1 MFEFIIFL
9 DLLEKTNLMEK
20 LDEMKDFTLLLP
32 SSKAM
37 NEVDFI
43 DLQSK
48 RQLDEQIDRKKN
60 IYKI

>member
-32 SSKAM
+32 SSNAM
-37 NEVDFI
+37 NEVNFI

-48 RQLDEQIDRKKN
+48 RK
-60 IYKI
+60 

>member
-48 RQLDEQIDRKKN
+48 R
-60 IYKI
+60 

>member
-1 MFEFIIFL
+1 MFYFLWIQKMFEFIIFL
-9 DLLEKTNLMEK
+9 DLLEKTNLMKK

-48 RQLDEQIDRKKN
+48 R
-60 IYKI
+60 